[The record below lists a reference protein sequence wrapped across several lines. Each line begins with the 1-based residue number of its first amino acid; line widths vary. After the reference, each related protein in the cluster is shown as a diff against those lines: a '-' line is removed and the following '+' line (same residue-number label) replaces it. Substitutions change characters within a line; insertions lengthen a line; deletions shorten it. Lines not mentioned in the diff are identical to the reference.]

1 MTNAHVNLISPFD
14 GKVTFADSHHI
25 DAFGRLR
32 VSTPTTLWDSQFE
45 YNLHPLFY
53 DTLTGDNGTVT
64 HNAAHSSA
72 NINVTTDSGSLAR
85 LQTFEYI
92 RYQPGKS
99 QQVVMTFLMAA
110 ATTNLAQRVGQFDGD
125 NGFFLE
131 LTGSTV
137 NMVRRT
143 KTSGSVVDNAT
154 AQASWNIDVMD
165 GTGASGLTLD
175 LTKVQ
180 ILHIDYQW
188 LSTGRIRYGFD
199 IDGDVVY
206 VHQELV
212 SNILTVSSTTTANLP
227 VRWELVTTGSIA
239 GARTLEAI
247 CVSVTSEGGQEAQTG
262 HPFSFGREAATAA
275 DNTEE
280 SFIAIRS
287 ATTLN
292 SITYRGKIVPEKFN
306 LLASGTVCR
315 WRLRYAPTTM
325 TNASWQAPVTHSGV
339 ETDIATTA
347 ISGGVVIDQG
357 FIPTGSGQ
365 RFLPVNIGN
374 ILDRLPLTIGADPAG
389 AVRALA
395 LTIEGVGGTTT
406 VHGSVSW
413 EEIR

>member
-1 MTNAHVNLISPFD
+1 MTNANISLFSPFD
-14 GKVTFADSHHI
+14 GEVGYKDGHHI

-32 VSTPTTLWDSQFE
+32 VSNPTTIWDSQFE
-45 YNLHPLFY
+45 YNAHALYY
-53 DTLTGDNGTVT
+53 DQTTAVNGTLS
-64 HNAAHSSA
+64 HNAAHSSVDL
-72 NINVTTDSGSLAR
+72 NVTTDSGSTAV
-85 LQTFEYI
+85 LQSFEYF

-110 ATTNLAQRVGQFDGD
+110 ATANMVQRVGQFDD
-125 NGFFLE
+125 NNGFYLQ
-131 LTGSTV
+131 LSSSGSV

-143 KTSGSVVDNAT
+143 KTSGSVVNNQT
-154 AQASWNIDVMD
+154 AQASWNVDVMD
-165 GTGASGLTLD
+165 GTGPSGKTLD

-199 IDGDVVY
+199 IDGDIVY

-212 SNILTVSSTTTANLP
+212 ANILTVPSTTTANLP
-227 VRWELVTTGSIA
+227 VRWEIRTDNIIA

-262 HPFSFGREAATAA
+262 HPFSFGREGATAA
-275 DNTEE
+275 NNTEE
-280 SFIAIRS
+280 SFIAIRA

-292 SITYRGKIVPEKFN
+292 SITFHGKIVPEKFT
-306 LLASGTVCR
+306 LLASGAVCR

-325 TNASWQAPVTHSGV
+325 TDASWQVPVTHSATQ
-339 ETDIATTA
+339 TDIATTT
-347 ISGGVVIDQG
+347 ISGGIVIDQG
-357 FIPTGSGQ
+357 FIPVGSGQ
-365 RFLPVNIGN
+365 RFLPVNVGN
-374 ILDRLPLTIGADPAG
+374 ILDRLPLTLDADGAQTT
-389 AVRALA
+389 ALA

-406 VHGSVSW
+406 VHGSISW